1 MTKHFLAILF
11 DFDGTLLDSFPA
23 HYQGYEVMLDH
34 FGIEMTPELYKE
46 IYTPNWFAMYE
57 ALGISEEQFAE
68 ADRLWLAEVARHEQ
82 ALFPGVPS
90 LLERLSASY
99 RLGLVTAGSG
109 ARVRRDLAAAGIGDA
124 FEVIVTADDITQP
137 KPDPQGLQIALQRM
151 DLAPQEALYVG
162 DAREDYQMAEAAGV
176 PFIGITGEF
185 STVTSVDGCPQIGG
199 VDELESYLES

>member
-1 MTKHFLAILF
+1 
-11 DFDGTLLDSFPA
+11 
-23 HYQGYEVMLDH
+23 MLDH